1 MTIKGWAVFGGVAVC
16 VIVFAI
22 VAFLFVNENMVRSK
36 KRIFTSLGVVL
47 VAGSLIIGAFAG
59 LHWYYT
65 ETAEGRRAVIDQQSN
80 INNGLERT
88 INILNAD
95 GEVIR
100 TYTGVIDIEGNDG
113 GYVVFDYNGRRYTYY
128 NCYLESIADIELAK
142 TLVHS
147 SSAFRQGG
155 ESARKMKGHTLW
167 KK

>member
-1 MTIKGWAVFGGVAVC
+1 MTIKGWAIFGIVTAC
-16 VIVFAI
+16 VIVFTA
-22 VAFLFVNENMVRSK
+22 VAFLFVNENMARSK

-113 GYVVFDYNGRRYTYY
+113 RYVVFDYNGKRYTYY
-128 NCYLESIADIELAK
+128 NCYLESIANIE
-142 TLVHS
+142 
-147 SSAFRQGG
+147 
-155 ESARKMKGHTLW
+155 
-167 KK
+167 

>member
-1 MTIKGWAVFGGVAVC
+1 MTIKGWAIFGIVTVC
-16 VIVFAI
+16 VIVFTA
-22 VAFLFVNENMVRSK
+22 VAFLFVNENMARSK

-128 NCYLESIADIELAK
+128 NCYLESIADIE
-142 TLVHS
+142 
-147 SSAFRQGG
+147 
-155 ESARKMKGHTLW
+155 
-167 KK
+167 

>member
-1 MTIKGWAVFGGVAVC
+1 MTIKGWAIFGIVTAC
-16 VIVFAI
+16 VIVFTA
-22 VAFLFVNENMVRSK
+22 VAFLFMNENMARSK

-128 NCYLESIADIELAK
+128 NCYLESIADIE
-142 TLVHS
+142 
-147 SSAFRQGG
+147 
-155 ESARKMKGHTLW
+155 
-167 KK
+167 

>member
-1 MTIKGWAVFGGVAVC
+1 MTIKGWAIFGIVTAC
-16 VIVFAI
+16 VIVFTA
-22 VAFLFVNENMVRSK
+22 VAFLFVNENMARSK

-88 INILNAD
+88 INILNAE

-128 NCYLESIADIELAK
+128 NCYLESIADIE
-142 TLVHS
+142 
-147 SSAFRQGG
+147 
-155 ESARKMKGHTLW
+155 
-167 KK
+167 

>member
-1 MTIKGWAVFGGVAVC
+1 MTIKGWAIFGIVTAC
-16 VIVFAI
+16 VIVFTA
-22 VAFLFVNENMVRSK
+22 VAFLFVNENMARSK
-36 KRIFTSLGVVL
+36 KRIFTSLGVVM

-128 NCYLESIADIELAK
+128 NCYLESIADIE
-142 TLVHS
+142 
-147 SSAFRQGG
+147 
-155 ESARKMKGHTLW
+155 
-167 KK
+167 

>member
-1 MTIKGWAVFGGVAVC
+1 MTIKGWAIFGIVTAC
-16 VIVFAI
+16 VIVFTA
-22 VAFLFVNENMVRSK
+22 VAFLFVNENMARSK

-100 TYTGVIDIEGNDG
+100 TNTGVIDIEGNDG

-128 NCYLESIADIELAK
+128 NCYLESIANIE
-142 TLVHS
+142 
-147 SSAFRQGG
+147 
-155 ESARKMKGHTLW
+155 
-167 KK
+167 

>member
-1 MTIKGWAVFGGVAVC
+1 MTIKGWAIFGIVTAC
-16 VIVFAI
+16 VIVFTA
-22 VAFLFVNENMVRSK
+22 VAFLFVNENMARSK

-113 GYVVFDYNGRRYTYY
+113 GYVVFDYNGSRYTYY
-128 NCYLESIADIELAK
+128 NCYLESIADIE
-142 TLVHS
+142 
-147 SSAFRQGG
+147 
-155 ESARKMKGHTLW
+155 
-167 KK
+167 

>member
-1 MTIKGWAVFGGVAVC
+1 MTIKGWAIFGIVTAC
-16 VIVFAI
+16 VIVFTA
-22 VAFLFVNENMVRSK
+22 VAFLFVNENMARSK

-59 LHWYYT
+59 LHWYYA

-128 NCYLESIADIELAK
+128 NCYLESIADIE
-142 TLVHS
+142 
-147 SSAFRQGG
+147 
-155 ESARKMKGHTLW
+155 
-167 KK
+167 

>member
-1 MTIKGWAVFGGVAVC
+1 MTIKGWAIFGIVTAC
-16 VIVFAI
+16 VIVFTA
-22 VAFLFVNENMVRSK
+22 VAFLFVNENMARSK

-128 NCYLESIADIELAK
+128 NCYLESIANIE
-142 TLVHS
+142 
-147 SSAFRQGG
+147 
-155 ESARKMKGHTLW
+155 
-167 KK
+167 

>member
-1 MTIKGWAVFGGVAVC
+1 MTIKGWAIFGIVTAC
-16 VIVFAI
+16 VIVFTA
-22 VAFLFVNENMVRSK
+22 VAFLFVNENMARSK

-128 NCYLESIADIELAK
+128 NCYPESIANIE
-142 TLVHS
+142 
-147 SSAFRQGG
+147 
-155 ESARKMKGHTLW
+155 
-167 KK
+167 

>member
-1 MTIKGWAVFGGVAVC
+1 MTIKGWAIFGIVTAC
-16 VIVFAI
+16 VIVFTA
-22 VAFLFVNENMVRSK
+22 VAFLFVNENMARSK

-80 INNGLERT
+80 INSGLERT

-128 NCYLESIADIELAK
+128 NCYLESIANIE
-142 TLVHS
+142 
-147 SSAFRQGG
+147 
-155 ESARKMKGHTLW
+155 
-167 KK
+167 

>member
-1 MTIKGWAVFGGVAVC
+1 MTIKGWAIFGIVTAC
-16 VIVFAI
+16 VIVFTA
-22 VAFLFVNENMVRSK
+22 VAFLFVNENMARSK

-47 VAGSLIIGAFAG
+47 VAGSLIIGAFTG

-128 NCYLESIADIELAK
+128 NCYLESIADIE
-142 TLVHS
+142 
-147 SSAFRQGG
+147 
-155 ESARKMKGHTLW
+155 
-167 KK
+167 

>member
-1 MTIKGWAVFGGVAVC
+1 MTIKGWAIFGIVTAC
-16 VIVFAI
+16 VIVFTA
-22 VAFLFVNENMVRSK
+22 VAFLFVNENMARSK
-36 KRIFTSLGVVL
+36 KWIFTSLGVVL

-128 NCYLESIADIELAK
+128 NCYLESIADIE
-142 TLVHS
+142 
-147 SSAFRQGG
+147 
-155 ESARKMKGHTLW
+155 
-167 KK
+167 

>member
-1 MTIKGWAVFGGVAVC
+1 MTIKGWAIFGIVTAC
-16 VIVFAI
+16 VIVFTA
-22 VAFLFVNENMVRSK
+22 VAFLFVNENMARSK

-95 GEVIR
+95 GEGIR

-128 NCYLESIADIELAK
+128 NCYLESIADIE
-142 TLVHS
+142 
-147 SSAFRQGG
+147 
-155 ESARKMKGHTLW
+155 
-167 KK
+167 

>member
-1 MTIKGWAVFGGVAVC
+1 MTIEGWAIFGIVTAC
-16 VIVFAI
+16 VIVFTA
-22 VAFLFVNENMVRSK
+22 VAFLFVNENMARSK

-128 NCYLESIADIELAK
+128 NCYLESIADIE
-142 TLVHS
+142 
-147 SSAFRQGG
+147 
-155 ESARKMKGHTLW
+155 
-167 KK
+167 

>member
-1 MTIKGWAVFGGVAVC
+1 MTIKGWAIFGIVTAF
-16 VIVFAI
+16 VIVFTA
-22 VAFLFVNENMVRSK
+22 VAFLFVNENMARSK

-128 NCYLESIADIELAK
+128 NCYLESIADIE
-142 TLVHS
+142 
-147 SSAFRQGG
+147 
-155 ESARKMKGHTLW
+155 
-167 KK
+167 

>member
-1 MTIKGWAVFGGVAVC
+1 MTIKGWAIFGIVTAC
-16 VIVFAI
+16 VIVFTA
-22 VAFLFVNENMVRSK
+22 VAFLFVNENMARSK

-47 VAGSLIIGAFAG
+47 VAGSLIIGAFVG

-128 NCYLESIADIELAK
+128 NCYLESIADIE
-142 TLVHS
+142 
-147 SSAFRQGG
+147 
-155 ESARKMKGHTLW
+155 
-167 KK
+167 

>member
-1 MTIKGWAVFGGVAVC
+1 MTIKGWAIFGIVTAC
-16 VIVFAI
+16 VIGFTA
-22 VAFLFVNENMVRSK
+22 VAFLFVNENMARSK

-128 NCYLESIADIELAK
+128 NCYLESIADIE
-142 TLVHS
+142 
-147 SSAFRQGG
+147 
-155 ESARKMKGHTLW
+155 
-167 KK
+167 

>member
-1 MTIKGWAVFGGVAVC
+1 MTIKGWAIFGIVTAC
-16 VIVFAI
+16 VIVFTAA
-22 VAFLFVNENMVRSK
+22 AFLFVNENMARSK

-128 NCYLESIADIELAK
+128 NCYLESIADIE
-142 TLVHS
+142 
-147 SSAFRQGG
+147 
-155 ESARKMKGHTLW
+155 
-167 KK
+167 

>member
-1 MTIKGWAVFGGVAVC
+1 MTIKGWAIFGIVTAC
-16 VIVFAI
+16 VIVFTA
-22 VAFLFVNENMVRSK
+22 VAFLFVNENMARSK

-113 GYVVFDYNGRRYTYY
+113 GYVVFDYNGKRYTYY
-128 NCYLESIADIELAK
+128 NCYLESIADIE
-142 TLVHS
+142 
-147 SSAFRQGG
+147 
-155 ESARKMKGHTLW
+155 
-167 KK
+167 

>member
-1 MTIKGWAVFGGVAVC
+1 MTIKGWAIFGIVTAC
-16 VIVFAI
+16 VIVFTA
-22 VAFLFVNENMVRSK
+22 VAFLFVNENMARSK

-113 GYVVFDYNGRRYTYY
+113 GYLVFDYNGRRYTYY
-128 NCYLESIADIELAK
+128 NCYLESIADIE
-142 TLVHS
+142 
-147 SSAFRQGG
+147 
-155 ESARKMKGHTLW
+155 
-167 KK
+167 

>member
-128 NCYLESIADIELAK
+128 NCYLESIADIE
-142 TLVHS
+142 
-147 SSAFRQGG
+147 
-155 ESARKMKGHTLW
+155 
-167 KK
+167 

>member
-1 MTIKGWAVFGGVAVC
+1 MTIKGWAIFGIVTAC
-16 VIVFAI
+16 VIVFTA
-22 VAFLFVNENMVRSK
+22 VAFLFVNENIARSK

-128 NCYLESIADIELAK
+128 NCYLESIADIE
-142 TLVHS
+142 
-147 SSAFRQGG
+147 
-155 ESARKMKGHTLW
+155 
-167 KK
+167 

>member
-1 MTIKGWAVFGGVAVC
+1 MTIKGWAIFGIVTAC
-16 VIVFAI
+16 VIVFTA
-22 VAFLFVNENMVRSK
+22 VGFLFVNENMARSK

-128 NCYLESIADIELAK
+128 NCYLESIADIE
-142 TLVHS
+142 
-147 SSAFRQGG
+147 
-155 ESARKMKGHTLW
+155 
-167 KK
+167 

>member
-1 MTIKGWAVFGGVAVC
+1 MTIKGWAIFGIVTAF
-16 VIVFAI
+16 VIVFTA
-22 VAFLFVNENMVRSK
+22 VAFLFVNENMARSK

-113 GYVVFDYNGRRYTYY
+113 GYVVFDYNGRRYAYY
-128 NCYLESIADIELAK
+128 NCYLESIADIE
-142 TLVHS
+142 
-147 SSAFRQGG
+147 
-155 ESARKMKGHTLW
+155 
-167 KK
+167 

>member
-1 MTIKGWAVFGGVAVC
+1 MTIKGWAIFGIVTAC
-16 VIVFAI
+16 VIVFTA
-22 VAFLFVNENMVRSK
+22 VAFLFVNENMARSK

-47 VAGSLIIGAFAG
+47 VAASLIIGAFAG

-128 NCYLESIADIELAK
+128 NCYLESIADIE
-142 TLVHS
+142 
-147 SSAFRQGG
+147 
-155 ESARKMKGHTLW
+155 
-167 KK
+167 

>member
-1 MTIKGWAVFGGVAVC
+1 MTIKGWAIFGIVTAC
-16 VIVFAI
+16 VIVFTA
-22 VAFLFVNENMVRSK
+22 VAFLFVNENMARSK

-65 ETAEGRRAVIDQQSN
+65 ETAQGRRAVIDQQSN

-128 NCYLESIADIELAK
+128 NCYLESISEIE
-142 TLVHS
+142 
-147 SSAFRQGG
+147 
-155 ESARKMKGHTLW
+155 
-167 KK
+167 

>member
-1 MTIKGWAVFGGVAVC
+1 M
-16 VIVFAI
+16 
-22 VAFLFVNENMVRSK
+22 
-36 KRIFTSLGVVL
+36 
-47 VAGSLIIGAFAG
+47 
-59 LHWYYT
+59 HWYYT

-128 NCYLESIADIELAK
+128 NCYLESIADIE
-142 TLVHS
+142 
-147 SSAFRQGG
+147 
-155 ESARKMKGHTLW
+155 
-167 KK
+167 

>member
-1 MTIKGWAVFGGVAVC
+1 MTIKGWAIFGTVTAC
-16 VIVFAI
+16 VIVFTA
-22 VAFLFVNENMVRSK
+22 VAFLFVNENMARSK

-128 NCYLESIADIELAK
+128 NCYLESIANIE
-142 TLVHS
+142 
-147 SSAFRQGG
+147 
-155 ESARKMKGHTLW
+155 
-167 KK
+167 

>member
-1 MTIKGWAVFGGVAVC
+1 MTIKGWAIFGIVTAC
-16 VIVFAI
+16 VIVFTA
-22 VAFLFVNENMVRSK
+22 VAFLFVNENMARSK

-95 GEVIR
+95 GKVIR

-128 NCYLESIADIELAK
+128 NCYLESIADIE
-142 TLVHS
+142 
-147 SSAFRQGG
+147 
-155 ESARKMKGHTLW
+155 
-167 KK
+167 

>member
-1 MTIKGWAVFGGVAVC
+1 MTIKGWAIFGILTAC
-16 VIVFAI
+16 VIVFTA
-22 VAFLFVNENMVRSK
+22 VAFLFVNENMARSK
-36 KRIFTSLGVVL
+36 KRIFTILGVVL

-88 INILNAD
+88 INILNAE

-113 GYVVFDYNGRRYTYY
+113 GYVVFDYNGSRYTYY
-128 NCYLESIADIELAK
+128 NC
-142 TLVHS
+142 
-147 SSAFRQGG
+147 
-155 ESARKMKGHTLW
+155 
-167 KK
+167 

>member
-1 MTIKGWAVFGGVAVC
+1 MTIKGWAIFGIVTAC
-16 VIVFAI
+16 VIVFTA
-22 VAFLFVNENMVRSK
+22 VAFLFVNENMARSK

-47 VAGSLIIGAFAG
+47 VAGSLIIGASAG

-128 NCYLESIADIELAK
+128 NCYLESIANIE
-142 TLVHS
+142 
-147 SSAFRQGG
+147 
-155 ESARKMKGHTLW
+155 
-167 KK
+167 